1 MRRRE
6 LVELLC
12 AGLIALPLSS
22 VAETPM
28 ARVAVLREL
37 PLSNSQVAQGWQ
49 IFVDALAKS
58 GWIEGRN
65 VEFIHRATGRRAERY
80 RELAAELVALNP
92 NVVVT
97 INSEATKAAREKT
110 KTIPIVMLGP
120 GDPVGAG
127 FIASFARRGA
137 ISPVFP
143 VNSGTLSESNFK
155 SSRNCAQTRCG
166 SRFSGARTTR
176 GPSSGSRALKQP
188 HAVSALPWS
197 RRSSLRKGL
206 DTALSGIASN
216 PPDALTVNPRPPDVL
231 RSQEIAAFAIEY
243 RLLTF
248 TVNPVMVRAG
258 LSIALAPRNGDMVRR
273 AAAIVA
279 KILGGEKPA
288 DIPVEQPTTFEL
300 VINLKTAR
308 ALGLTVPPYLL
319 AEADEVIE

>member
-65 VEFIHRATGRRAERY
+65 VEFIHRATGGRAGRY

-110 KTIPIVMLGP
+110 QDYPDRHARPRRPCRSGVHRKFCPPGGNITGVSSQLGDTVGKQLQIIKELRPNALRIAIFWRPDNPGSQLGKQGLEAAARGLGLAVEPTIV
-120 GDPVGAG
+120 
-127 FIASFARRGA
+127 
-137 ISPVFP
+137 
-143 VNSGTLSESNFK
+143 TTE
-155 SSRNCAQTRCG
+155 G
-166 SRFSGARTTR
+166 SRHSPLRYRIKPPRRVDREPPPTGRSAQSRDR
-176 GPSSGSRALKQP
+176 G
-188 HAVSALPWS
+188 
-197 RRSSLRKGL
+197 LR
-206 DTALSGIASN
+206 
-216 PPDALTVNPRPPDVL
+216 
-231 RSQEIAAFAIEY
+231 Y
-243 RLLTF
+243 
-248 TVNPVMVRAG
+248 
-258 LSIALAPRNGDMVRR
+258 
-273 AAAIVA
+273 
-279 KILGGEKPA
+279 
-288 DIPVEQPTTFEL
+288 
-300 VINLKTAR
+300 
-308 ALGLTVPPYLL
+308 
-319 AEADEVIE
+319 